1 MKNNNKWK
9 KALLTLSALSL
20 LASCQEQTIPSSSV
34 SSPSSEDIVSSRD
47 EMADYKALQT
57 MLRNLS
63 DGVSLESLVT
73 TTATFG
79 EGNSKQSQYYRFYL
93 DVQNTKNEYAYQQYE
108 GVDSASGT
116 PNKDTLEAS
125 GDLTKNTMGYVCQKY
140 LLVNNEVFLYPV
152 TQETVQ
158 GTSYVNWADSG
169 LANIFSQLNS
179 TMFEKE
185 DKDTYTLKSDVSIDF
200 RRKISGNFY
209 GANTLPA
216 AAKFDLKVK
225 DGQIYAY
232 TLSTEVQQRYD
243 SNYQTS
249 YTLQYEFSGTVLAYG
264 KANEEVTKN
273 FHNPIKGK
281 EDATFQKA
289 FEKLQNHNYTETS
302 TTYRLSNVSW
312 NDKGSFSSKNKALY
326 QENTLLK
333 QTLNNKDQVQSED
346 AYYLTKDNNL
356 QNIIKIGDKG
366 YFNQG
371 LALGYSN
378 GQNPFP
384 QFDVSS
390 LFFKKEEEGLYSF
403 TYGDTHCDIFN
414 SANFT
419 DVTTALVYFAKVDL
433 RDENKI
439 TVSMIYA
446 VSSSD
451 AVVYYKLVTE
461 YSNIGS
467 TLSGIDISKVK
478 DGDKLTWNDYFKDD
492 ADLEK
497 AKAILGEERFNSLP
511 VIGGIYNKVNLF
523 VDEASKRIQFQY
535 AFGPLS
541 QFDFDGDSSL
551 SAYEQTVMYA
561 QVDSILRPYSQKL
574 DKTLWPDLKAGL
586 VGNKYCVELSSAQ
599 NYEEEGVSKRLTLD
613 VYFTYDANAVNS
625 YLVIDVKYDE
635 MVTLTFD
642 YNYEGAENTV
652 QTVAKGSKVTFP
664 SARRKGYRFLG
675 WFKDPEGNEEADEG
689 DPINSNTTY
698 YAKWQA
704 YEQ

>member
-1 MKNNNKWK
+1 MKYSNKWK
-9 KALLTLSALSL
+9 KTLLTLSALSL
-20 LASCQEQTIPSSSV
+20 LASCQEPTVPGSSV
-34 SSPSSEDIVSSRD
+34 STPSSEEISSSKD
-47 EMADYKALQT
+47 GLADYKALQT
-57 MLRNLS
+57 MLRTLS

-73 TTATFG
+73 TSATIG
-79 EGNSKQSQYYRFYL
+79 EGSSKQSQYYRFYL

-108 GVDSASGT
+108 GVDSATGT

-125 GDLTKNTMGYVCQKY
+125 GDLAKNTMGYVCQKY

-158 GTSYVNWADSG
+158 GTSYVNWADSS
-169 LANIFSQLNS
+169 LANIFSQLNA

-185 DKDTYTLKSDVSIDF
+185 DEDTYTLKSDVGIDF

-209 GANTLPA
+209 GSNTLPA

-243 SNYQTS
+243 STYQTS

-273 FHNPIKGK
+273 FHNPVKGE

-289 FEKLQNHNYTETS
+289 LEKLQNHNYTETS
-302 TTYRLSNVSW
+302 TIYRLSNPTW

-326 QENTLLK
+326 QEDTLLK
-333 QTLNNKDQVQSED
+333 QALDNKGQIQSEN

-419 DVTTALVYFAKVDL
+419 DVTTALVLFAKVDL

-446 VSSSD
+446 ASSSD
-451 AVVYYKLVTE
+451 ATIYYKLVTE

-478 DGDKLTWNDYFKDD
+478 DGDNLSWDDYFKGD
-492 ADLEK
+492 ADLAK
-497 AKAILGEERFNSLP
+497 AKAILGEKRFNSLP

-535 AFGPLS
+535 AFGELS

-586 VGNKYCVELSSAQ
+586 VGNTYCVELSSVQ
-599 NYEEEGVSKRLTLD
+599 NYEEEGVSKRLKLD
-613 VYFTYDANAVNS
+613 IYFTYDDNAVNS
-625 YLVIDVKYDE
+625 YLVIDIKYDE

-642 YNYEGAENTV
+642 YNYEGAENNV
-652 QTVAKGSKVTFP
+652 QTITKGSKVTFP
-664 SARRKGYRFLG
+664 SARRKGYQFLG

-689 DPINSNTTY
+689 EPINSNTTY